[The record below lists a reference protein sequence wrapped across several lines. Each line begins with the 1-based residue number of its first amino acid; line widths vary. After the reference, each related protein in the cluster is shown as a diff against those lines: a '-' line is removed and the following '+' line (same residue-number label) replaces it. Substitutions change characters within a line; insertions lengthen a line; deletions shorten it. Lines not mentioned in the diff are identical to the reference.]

1 MCRSKNAGVA
11 GYAEA
16 FRPVQSDSQTSEWY
30 SYFENDVL
38 VHQKYHR
45 LCNKYEKTFWH
56 GKYSNAGRFL
66 TFFTNS
72 SETGSNLTLSHILS
86 LQLRIRIDHIS
97 VAVSQG
103 AWGHLPLIMV
113 SMQQHMGF
121 VA

>member
-1 MCRSKNAGVA
+1 MNIYSFLVTFNLPQLLTK
-11 GYAEA
+11 
-16 FRPVQSDSQTSEWY
+16 SQ
-30 SYFENDVL
+30 
-38 VHQKYHR
+38 
-45 LCNKYEKTFWH
+45 KTFRH

-97 VAVSQG
+97 IAVSQG
-103 AWGHLPLIMV
+103 AWRHLPLIMV